1 MLLRPHTM
9 PGGYLHEPLW
19 KPYALY
25 GEVDHMYGFKQWNLN
40 NPFAATQSWLNLVEN
55 VLYLV
60 YLGLWYVNG
69 RALAPGARRAVG
81 GKVGALAVLV
91 GFSAAVMTV
100 SKTVLYCK
108 WDGLV
113 TVCVRGWLGIGKL
126 TVAQGCWRSSRVLTT
141 LGRTTCSG
149 SCSSGSFPSK
159 TRISQHTF
167 QR

>member
-1 MLLRPHTM
+1 MRNSTAKMAPRSKAPTTTGWTHTPSTGTLLWLAVSLPLVTWDVGYMLLRPHTM

-40 NPFAATQSWLNLVEN
+40 NPFAATQSWLNLAET

-60 YLGLWYVNG
+60 YVGLWYANG

-108 WDGLV
+108 WDG
-113 TVCVRGWLGIGKL
+113 W
-126 TVAQGCWRSSRVLTT
+126 
-141 LGRTTCSG
+141 
-149 SCSSGSFPSK
+149 
-159 TRISQHTF
+159 
-167 QR
+167 